1 MNKNLNIVILTAVNP
16 IRDSGGLIYDI
27 YKSLSKAGH
36 SVIIIARKDDKNFNS
51 DMKSLYSKNR
61 FFRILQSGSWK
72 RRFLKF
78 NTKKAEDRSYY
89 MSLKEKQFYFPT
101 KKILSKIPFDT
112 DLFLYVHP
120 HSFLCSRNLYELNK
134 QTGAPI
140 FNIPVDM
147 AAFTG
152 GCHYANECTR
162 YKLECG
168 CCPGL
173 HSNKKYDASYE
184 TLNYKRKYISQT
196 EIYLLS
202 NEWTLKRAKQ
212 SSLYSNKLC
221 LKLDI
226 VINETLFKP
235 LNKIAIRGK
244 YNIPDNKSLI
254 LFGAVSVNEK
264 RKGLN
269 YLQDALRKLQKEMS
283 EKEKNNTLVVVMG
296 NLQENIKDSIL
307 FETLVLGYIQPECLP
322 EIYSMADVYVSPS
335 IQDAGPMMVVQSM
348 MCGTPVVAFEMG
360 NAEDFIIDGETGYK
374 APLYNTDELK
384 NRIRLLLSKTKKEKK
399 EMNENCRNIAL
410 SKSSYVVFSSRI
422 MEIFDNIK
430 IR

>member
-1 MNKNLNIVILTAVNP
+1 
-16 IRDSGGLIYDI
+16 
-27 YKSLSKAGH
+27 
-36 SVIIIARKDDKNFNS
+36 
-51 DMKSLYSKNR
+51 
-61 FFRILQSGSWK
+61 
-72 RRFLKF
+72 
-78 NTKKAEDRSYY
+78 
-89 MSLKEKQFYFPT
+89 LKEKQFYFPT
-101 KKILSKIPFDT
+101 KKILSKIPSNT

-120 HSFLCSRNLYELNK
+120 HHFLSSRNLYELNK
-134 QTGAPI
+134 QTDAPI

-173 HSNKKYDASYE
+173 YSNKRYDESYK

-196 EIYLLS
+196 EIYLLT
-202 NEWTLKRAKQ
+202 NEWTLRQAKQ

-221 LKLDI
+221 LNLDI
-226 VINETLFKP
+226 VINENLFKP
-235 LNKIAIRGK
+235 LDKIAMRGK
-244 YNIPDNKSLI
+244 YNMPSSKSLI

-269 YLQDALRKLQKEMS
+269 YLQDALRKLQEEMS
-283 EKEKNNTLVVVMG
+283 EKEKNNTAVVVMG

-307 FETLVLGYIQPECLP
+307 FETLVLGYIQPEYLP

-335 IQDAGPMMVVQSM
+335 IQDAGPMMVAQSM

-360 NAEDFIIDGETGYK
+360 NAEDFIIDGKTGYK

-384 NRIRLLLSKTKKEKK
+384 NGIKLLINSTKEEKK
-399 EMNENCRNIAL
+399 QMNENCRNIAL
-410 SKSSYVVFSSRI
+410 SKSSYAVFSDRI
-422 MEIFDNIK
+422 MEIFND